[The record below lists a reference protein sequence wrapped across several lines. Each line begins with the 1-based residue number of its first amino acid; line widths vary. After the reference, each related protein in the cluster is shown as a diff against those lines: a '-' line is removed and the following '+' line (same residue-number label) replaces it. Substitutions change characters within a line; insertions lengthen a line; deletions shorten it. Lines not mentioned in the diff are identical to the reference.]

1 MSINGVACGLKSVS
15 RHQVIFVVPY
25 GISSEAA
32 GTEYPLVVNNNGTVF
47 KGNVTIVPTR
57 PDIFSTE
64 VGPGGRADIRN
75 VTNRVHTTEPFTVTT
90 VRIRGGKRVP
100 TVFRVRLTGV
110 ANTSSA
116 VINLRIGSLVVVGGT
131 ILTGGILVE
140 PGVQTIDFTVPGGLN
155 GSGDQPITVEVNVG
169 GQIFSSR
176 LADTA
181 PRLSFL

>member
-1 MSINGVACGLKSVS
+1 
-15 RHQVIFVVPY
+15 
-25 GISSEAA
+25 
-32 GTEYPLVVNNNGTVF
+32 
-47 KGNVTIVPTR
+47 
-57 PDIFSTE
+57 
-64 VGPGGRADIRN
+64 
-75 VTNRVHTTEPFTVTT
+75 
-90 VRIRGGKRVP
+90 
-100 TVFRVRLTGV
+100 V